1 MNSFFKIKK
10 QSKKLNKKIYNYL
23 NNNKDICKREND
35 NNNEIE
41 NIKESIAYDKIKNL
55 IDEPNSLIYLMFN
68 KMKKSNFKEM
78 QNSKRYDLK
87 KKIIEYKKEL
97 NKIEQR
103 ARLELFNLQKQI
115 VIGNE
120 VNIKGKIISTNTF
133 FDLAFRD
140 Y

>member
-1 MNSFFKIKK
+1 
-10 QSKKLNKKIYNYL
+10 
-23 NNNKDICKREND
+23 
-35 NNNEIE
+35 
-41 NIKESIAYDKIKNL
+41 
-55 IDEPNSLIYLMFN
+55 MFN

-78 QNSKRYDLK
+78 QNSKSYDLK